1 MGTHALLQS
10 LCPKSRSIPFAGL
23 LRRCSGFFCIEKVHF
38 ALFSALRPACAAYCR
53 FFLWAA
59 HTPTASAHEKGKER
73 RDVFCLRNRKGP
85 FRRGTGRSGNF
96 GIPAGRGKGP
106 FCISVRP
113 FYAGKTV
120 RPSGGVREAWK
131 EAEKRRG
138 GSFGAEKARAGKADR
153 SVSVGRGRPVQVS
166 GHAGAAEEAFCRRFM
181 KGSGGRC
188 MTEKAGFS
196 ETGLP
201 VKNKEMDPWGGSPTS
216 PPLHEPW
223 RAFPTTSYP
232 SFSDDAHAA
241 VPCR

>member
-1 MGTHALLQS
+1 MGKGAF
-10 LCPKSRSIPFAGL
+10 PF
-23 LRRCSGFFCIEKVHF
+23 
-38 ALFSALRPACAAYCR
+38 FSALRPACAVYSR

-59 HTPTASAHEKGKER
+59 HTPAASAYKKGER
-73 RDVFCLRNRKGP
+73 VGCTLTSEPERAFGAV
-85 FRRGTGRSGNF
+85 RGVPGT
-96 GIPAGRGKGP
+96 IPAGRGQRA
-106 FCISVRP
+106 VLHLRTA

-120 RPSGGVREAWK
+120 RPSGGVGEARK

-138 GSFGAEKARAGKADR
+138 GSFGAEKACRQGSAER
-153 SVSVGRGRPVQVS
+153 SVSVGRCCPVQAS
-166 GHAGAAEEAFCRRFM
+166 GHACAAEVKAFCRRFI
-181 KGSGGRC
+181 KGGRGRC